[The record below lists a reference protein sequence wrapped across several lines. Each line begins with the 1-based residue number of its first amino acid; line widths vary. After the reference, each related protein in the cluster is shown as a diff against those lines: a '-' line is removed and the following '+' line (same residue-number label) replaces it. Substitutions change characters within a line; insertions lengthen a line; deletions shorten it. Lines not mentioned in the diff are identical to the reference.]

1 MPVAAAAL
9 FAQFLAMPGIHQRL
23 AAARARDAD
32 ETPLAQ
38 SALAH
43 VLLQLWA
50 VGRLSAIYIQQISS
64 AALADGC
71 DHPELATL
79 ASYGGWGCSPQN
91 CSRDLKQSMQR
102 ETKLHAELTIPTPCR
117 NPKIGKTEEVAG
129 SVLQPHKL
137 FADFYEHYNGKFHEI
152 FGTKYVD
159 EFWNTINQ
167 NDVRVTHHAGLPTR
181 AEDLQRCIPGWVHG
195 DGVQYHERD
204 SLMTWSWGSMLS
216 MGFNSLIS
224 SFFFA
229 AWPKL
234 ATAAGTWNTLLQVFV
249 WSLLALASGCWPETQ
264 WDGTAWPP
272 GSDDAR
278 RAQSPLAGGWRIV
291 IMFLLGDHEHFSNEM
306 GMPHWNCHEFCWM
319 CDASR
324 VGTIKKRWDY
334 FAPDNQ
340 WLFKSIES
348 EIASPTSTHPLF
360 ALGLTCFHIMVDILH
375 AWDQGIWCHL
385 AASFLKEIIYIHY
398 SDHSP
403 TDALVIVWQAIHWH
417 YDMLGSNTRL
427 TNLTLSMIVGSEKYP
442 NKNVPVFKAKA
453 AETRHLIPVLAMIA
467 GELNDGSPH
476 CLNRLATLQ
485 HAVQMQKAVDQQPMF
500 MSAASQRFLVHHSK
514 NFLVHYTVLRQWAK
528 DTGFLGYHVVPK
540 FHMGGVHLPL
550 QCAFINPRF
559 VWTYK
564 AEDWVGRVSMI
575 AHSASFGTGSHKLSY
590 KLVEKY
596 QFLLFLCFTRMFY
609 ED

>member
-1 MPVAAAAL
+1 
-9 FAQFLAMPGIHQRL
+9 
-23 AAARARDAD
+23 
-32 ETPLAQ
+32 
-38 SALAH
+38 
-43 VLLQLWA
+43 
-50 VGRLSAIYIQQISS
+50 
-64 AALADGC
+64 
-71 DHPELATL
+71 
-79 ASYGGWGCSPQN
+79 
-91 CSRDLKQSMQR
+91 
-102 ETKLHAELTIPTPCR
+102 
-117 NPKIGKTEEVAG
+117 
-129 SVLQPHKL
+129 
-137 FADFYEHYNGKFHEI
+137 
-152 FGTKYVD
+152 
-159 EFWNTINQ
+159 
-167 NDVRVTHHAGLPTR
+167 
-181 AEDLQRCIPGWVHG
+181 
-195 DGVQYHERD
+195 
-204 SLMTWSWGSMLS
+204 
-216 MGFNSLIS
+216 
-224 SFFFA
+224 
-229 AWPKL
+229 
-234 ATAAGTWNTLLQVFV
+234 
-249 WSLLALASGCWPETQ
+249 
-264 WDGTAWPP
+264 
-272 GSDDAR
+272 
-278 RAQSPLAGGWRIV
+278 
-291 IMFLLGDHEHFSNEM
+291 
-306 GMPHWNCHEFCWM
+306 
-319 CDASR
+319 
-324 VGTIKKRWDY
+324 
-334 FAPDNQ
+334 
-340 WLFKSIES
+340 
-348 EIASPTSTHPLF
+348 
-360 ALGLTCFHIMVDILH
+360 MVDILH

-403 TDALVIVWQAIHWH
+403 TDALAIVWQAIHWH

-485 HAVQMQKAVDQQPMF
+485 HAVQMQKTVDQQPMF